1 MPECDHE
8 LQLDP
13 WCCWE
18 KALFSLIHLPPTFWN
33 KTLLALCTPSLLR
46 LVVPAS
52 RGRTQHLLL
61 HPQKRPC
68 GPSAPPPK
76 AHAVS
81 VHPSPSLPGIS
92 RVLHPFQRRGPPT
105 AWARPRYLRPRGI
118 YVLSWLPP
126 TPLGPVWFPFR
137 THLPPADPSD
147 HSSKVTVLASL
158 PQRSCTSAQC
168 VFSQHRRSSPAR
180 D

>member
-1 MPECDHE
+1 MRVQLPYVLGQLQRRPESPPQQKPLQMSCERQTMPECDHE

-68 GPSAPPPK
+68 GPSAPPSK

-105 AWARPRYLRPRGI
+105 AWARPRYPAATG
-118 YVLSWLPP
+118 
-126 TPLGPVWFPFR
+126 
-137 THLPPADPSD
+137 HLCALVASS
-147 HSSKVTVLASL
+147 HSSGPGLVS
-158 PQRSCTSAQC
+158 
-168 VFSQHRRSSPAR
+168 FSDSSSSS
-180 D
+180 